1 VQFQKWGFPQKY
13 RRPWRDDQLVARVR
27 ELWNQSFRHREIL
40 AQLHEEGYDIE
51 THELARLR
59 TRFGMKL
66 RENGGAF
73 GANDA
78 RDGGKNGSGSGSGS
92 GSEEDEGDGGE
103 SEDEGGGDDGHG
115 QGGYEAGGAGGML
128 QTSGVQTG
136 NALPPPDPEAEA
148 RKAERKRALEI
159 VNAELLAT
167 KKRRRHTKP
176 YAGLPA
182 DPPAP
187 PRFPSET
194 TLEESKAI
202 LQIGGKD
209 YTEMRATFQRIC
221 EETGVM
227 KKTIAGPERW
237 EAMKEQLI
245 RESMHLRA
253 VMWDPTDMEKKRLAV
268 EIIANDVT
276 KRIRVVGNIM
286 SIAEAKRVVGLNP
299 AQGNEVRAELYKL
312 LEEDQF
318 GSRREEGRERW
329 EELKRVWI
337 ERSPLLSRVTAP
349 TDSEEHNERMRK
361 AVQRLARDTV
371 RRHREDQ
378 NRKARAAAA
387 PPSVPKP
394 KYKNT
399 RPKPDLS
406 LIART
411 AAVNASSASFNSE
424 APPPAPPP
432 PPRRTRRVQP
442 QIPPPPDPH
451 TEARLLP
458 PDDEMESFDTAEHD
472 IPEFDTPGLGTP
484 DPGTPELD
492 TNLLLPSSE
501 SHNPFMSRE
510 YIQAYHAAASGRT
523 LAPPA
528 AVYQPPPRPRPAP
541 APRPVQS
548 AATGVY
554 FRLHP
559 SSSVLASPMWIST
572 ISSRSIT
579 ALRAAAVAKYS
590 GQAICVGIEGIIK
603 DGKGG
608 EMLPLPVND
617 DDELDAYLQHV
628 QGMMAPTFNVTLVA
642 PVVEEGEWV

>member
-1 VQFQKWGFPQKY
+1 
-13 RRPWRDDQLVARVR
+13 
-27 ELWNQSFRHREIL
+27 
-40 AQLHEEGYDIE
+40 
-51 THELARLR
+51 
-59 TRFGMKL
+59 MKL